1 MNPNSWLSMVFG
13 IGFTAVVIVLV
24 AAFVTVLVNR
34 AISAKLTSPPAE
46 RPHLRTRIEG
56 GLGRQVVHVQA
67 DRWAQGVH
75 ALTPNLQELE
85 AARAAV
91 LDRGRS

>member
-1 MNPNSWLSMVFG
+1 MVFG

-34 AISAKLTSPPAE
+34 AISAKLTSPPTE

-56 GLGRQVVHVQA
+56 GRGRQVLHVQA
-67 DRWAQGVH
+67 DRPAPTAAQ
-75 ALTPNLQELE
+75 LTPGLKELE
-85 AARAAV
+85 AAQAAV
-91 LDRGRS
+91 LERGRP